1 MSPGNDVAE
10 KLRRWEA
17 YLQDYKLPQ
26 WEEIPDLGLYM
37 EQVLLLLTEYLDYLP
52 PELRAD
58 QFITAATVNNY
69 VRNKFMP
76 PPVKKKY
83 YRSHIAYLIVICS
96 LKQRLNIATIHKM
109 LPMGISE
116 QEVRT
121 IYTAFANQYM
131 LTAKYFVGLV
141 RVIAAPIMGYEDL
154 ETEISVDRESDLISL
169 SAILSCLSGLLA
181 EKLLLLPEEQPEPEQ
196 KPGQEKKPGKEKKP
210 SA

>member
-1 MSPGNDVAE
+1 MADTNDVAE

-17 YLQDYKLPQ
+17 YLQDYKLPK
-26 WEEIPDLGLYM
+26 WEEIPNIGLYM
-37 EQVLLLLTEYLDYLP
+37 EQVLQLLTEYLDYLP
-52 PELRAD
+52 PELRAE
-58 QFITAATVNNY
+58 QFVTAATVNNY

-76 PPVKKKY
+76 APLKKKY
-83 YRSHIAYLIVICS
+83 YRSHIAYLIIICA

-116 QEVRT
+116 TQVRT
-121 IYTAFANQYM
+121 IYTAFSDQYM

-154 ETEISVDRESDLISL
+154 ETEISVERESDLISI

-181 EKLLLLPEEQPEPEQ
+181 EKLLLLPELAEEAENT
-196 KPGQEKKPGKEKKP
+196 
-210 SA
+210 

>member
-1 MSPGNDVAE
+1 MPSMHDVAE
-10 KLRRWEA
+10 KLRRWES

-37 EQVLLLLTEYLDYLP
+37 EQVLQLLTEYLDYLP

-76 PPVKKKY
+76 APLKKKY
-83 YRSHIAYLIVICS
+83 YRSHIAYLIIICS

-109 LPMGISE
+109 MPMGISE
-116 QEVRT
+116 EQVRT
-121 IYTAFANQYM
+121 IYTAFVSQYM

-141 RVIAAPIMGYEDL
+141 RVIAAPIMGYDDL
-154 ETEISVDRESDLISL
+154 ETEISVERESDLISI

-181 EKLLLLPEEQPEPEQ
+181 EKLLLLPELAEAPEET
-196 KPGQEKKPGKEKKP
+196 
-210 SA
+210 

>member
-1 MSPGNDVAE
+1 MSSLPDVAE

-17 YLQDYKLPQ
+17 YLQDYKRPQ
-26 WEEIPDLGLYM
+26 WEEIPNIGLYM
-37 EQVLLLLTEYLDYLP
+37 EQVLQLLTEYLDYLP

-76 PPVKKKY
+76 APLKKKY

-109 LPMGISE
+109 LPMGLSE
-116 QEVRT
+116 AQVRT
-121 IYTAFANQYM
+121 VYTAFADQYM

-141 RVIAAPIMGYEDL
+141 RVIAAPIMGYDDL
-154 ETEISVDRESDLISL
+154 ETEISVERESDLISI

-181 EKLLLLPEEQPEPEQ
+181 EKLLLLPELAETPEAVETT
-196 KPGQEKKPGKEKKP
+196 
-210 SA
+210 